1 VNVDWLDR
9 KCVDVEIFMCCATW
23 ESTFIRPRREG
34 LRIKT
39 LPPHVVDLLE
49 DDQKRDYPMLRQGEY
64 ILRFPCSVRELIAL
78 KDGPDGVF
86 IPDLDLEILQA
97 EMEFGP

>member
-1 VNVDWLDR
+1 
-9 KCVDVEIFMCCATW
+9 MCCANW

-39 LPPHVVDLLE
+39 LRPQVVDLLE

-64 ILRFPCSVRELIAL
+64 ILRFPCSARELFAL
-78 KDGPDGVF
+78 KAGPDGGF
-86 IPDLDLEILQA
+86 IPDIDLEILRVEIETA
-97 EMEFGP
+97 P